1 MQLGVC
7 EDTLRI
13 SRTSL
18 PQWVQ
23 SRALEGCE
31 QVCRSGRDY
40 WLYID
45 KLGFYYLSEICISIH
60 FTNLLFTLLTIISMW
75 YSSWMC
81 FYICYKCQI
90 EIFSI
95 SKYFVNILNMRA
107 YFSILQFLSADM
119 LHMKSCDRNWL
130 GKKFC

>member
-1 MQLGVC
+1 MQLAVC

-40 WLYID
+40 WLYFD
-45 KLGFYYLSEICISIH
+45 KLGFYYLLEICISAAITLVS
-60 FTNLLFTLLTIISMW
+60 FVLWIYWELNLAFYVIMVPEKRMRQCSLCYSLCLQLFRCDTVLECVFISA
-75 YSSWMC
+75 
-81 FYICYKCQI
+81 INVR
-90 EIFSI
+90 
-95 SKYFVNILNMRA
+95 SKYLVFLNT
-107 YFSILQFLSADM
+107 S
-119 LHMKSCDRNWL
+119 
-130 GKKFC
+130 